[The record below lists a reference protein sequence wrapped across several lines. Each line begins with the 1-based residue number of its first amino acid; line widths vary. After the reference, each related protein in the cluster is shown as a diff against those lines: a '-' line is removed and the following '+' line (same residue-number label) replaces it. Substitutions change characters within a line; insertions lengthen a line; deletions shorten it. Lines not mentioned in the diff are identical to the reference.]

1 MPTLFDPITL
11 GEYELKNRIFMA
23 PLTRGR
29 TGSEGVPDRMVAEY
43 YAQRADAGLL
53 IAEATAINAQGRGWR
68 NAPGIYTEE
77 QVAGW
82 RGVADAVH
90 ARGGRIFM
98 QIWHMGRTVLPEY
111 ANGQRPVA
119 PSEVKA
125 DGEIRGKDGKKR
137 PFVMPRAITIPEIKE
152 TIADFAR
159 AAERAVE
166 AGFDGIEIHG
176 ANNFL
181 VDSFLRDG
189 TNRREDEYGG
199 PIENRARF
207 LNEVVEAVTGMIG
220 AGKVGVRLS
229 PTNSYFGI
237 TDSEPH
243 ITFPG
248 AAATLNGFDLAY
260 LHVLESKPANGM
272 APVSPLIRA
281 AYTGT
286 LIKNGGYDHQSGNKA
301 LNAGEADAIAF
312 GVPFIANPDL
322 VERYRYGLP
331 LTDSD
336 PETYYT
342 PGRQGYADYATHMM
356 TPKLLSAGI
365 SLRDETRATGDAREY
380 KAA

>member
-11 GEYELKNRIFMA
+11 GDYKLKNRILMA

-29 TGSEGVPDRMVAEY
+29 TGSKGVPGPMVAEY
-43 YAQRADAGLL
+43 YAQRAEAGLL
-53 IAEATAINAQGRGWR
+53 ITEATAINAQGSGWR
-68 NAPGIYTEE
+68 NAPGIFTDD

-98 QIWHMGRTVLPEY
+98 QIWHKGRTVLPEY
-111 ANGQRPVA
+111 AHGERPVA

-125 DGEIRGKDGKKR
+125 EGGLPGKDGTPR
-137 PFVMPRAITIPEIKE
+137 PFATPRAITIPEIKR
-152 TIADFAR
+152 TVADFAR

-166 AGFDGIEIHG
+166 AGMDGVEIHG

-189 TNRREDEYGG
+189 TNKRQDDYGG
-199 PIENRARF
+199 SIENRARF
-207 LNEVVEAVTGMIG
+207 LIEVIEATIRAVG

-237 TDSEPH
+237 SDSEPH
-243 ITFPG
+243 IIFPKV
-248 AAATLNGFDLAY
+248 AELLNRFDLAY
-260 LHVLESKPANGM
+260 LHVLEPTPENDI
-272 APVSPLIRA
+272 APVAPLIRA
-281 AYTGT
+281 AYKGT
-286 LIKNGGYDHQSGNKA
+286 IIMNGGFDLQSGNNA
-301 LNAGEADAIAF
+301 LGASDADAIAF

-322 VERYRYGLP
+322 VERYRSNL
-331 LTDSD
+331 LLADSD

-342 PGRQGYADYATHMM
+342 PGQQGYSDYLTHSAT
-356 TPKLLSAGI
+356 TSFSPG
-365 SLRDETRATGDAREY
+365 
-380 KAA
+380 

>member
-11 GEYELKNRIFMA
+11 GEYELKNRILMA

-29 TGSEGVPDRMVAEY
+29 TGSIGVPGRMVAEY
-43 YAQRADAGLL
+43 YAQRAEAGLV
-53 IAEATAINAQGRGWR
+53 ITEATAINAQGRGWR
-68 NAPGIYTEE
+68 NAPGIYTDE

-90 ARGGRIFM
+90 ARGGRVFM

-111 ANGQRPVA
+111 ANGERPVA

-125 DGEIRGKDGKKR
+125 EGGLPDKDGNRR
-137 PFVMPRAITIPEIKE
+137 PFATPRAITVPEIRK
-152 TIADFAR
+152 TVADFAR
-159 AAERAVE
+159 AAERAVK
-166 AGFDGIEIHG
+166 AGLDGVEIHA

-189 TNRREDEYGG
+189 TNRRQDDYGG
-199 PIENRARF
+199 SIENRARF
-207 LNEVVEAVTGMIG
+207 LIEVVEAVTGAIG

-237 TDSEPH
+237 SDSEPRV
-243 ITFPG
+243 TFPDV
-248 AAATLNGFDLAY
+248 AKLLNQFDLAY
-260 LHVLESKPANGM
+260 LHVLEPKPESDI
-272 APVSPLIRA
+272 APVAHLIRA
-281 AYTGT
+281 AYKGT
-286 LIKNGGYDHQSGNKA
+286 IIMNGGFDMQSGNDA
-301 LNAGEADAIAF
+301 LGTGDADAIAF

-322 VERYRYGLP
+322 VERYRYNLP

-342 PGRQGYADYATHMM
+342 PGPQGYADYPTAKSRQS
-356 TPKLLSAGI
+356 PRK
-365 SLRDETRATGDAREY
+365 RA
-380 KAA
+380 AAA